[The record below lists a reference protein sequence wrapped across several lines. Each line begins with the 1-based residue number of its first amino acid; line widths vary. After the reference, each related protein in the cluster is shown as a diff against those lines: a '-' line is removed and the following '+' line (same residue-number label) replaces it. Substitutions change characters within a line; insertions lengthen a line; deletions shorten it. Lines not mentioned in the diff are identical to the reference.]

1 MTLIYHLVKYYLLFI
16 AIFFIGRVGL
26 FVLYFDRLK
35 DDTSLFL
42 KSFLLGLQLDTIVA
56 SIFLLI
62 PLIVLSFSPKL
73 LKSFVDGFLRWY
85 FLIIA
90 SFLVYIEIATFPFFA
105 QYDVRPNYLFVEYLV
120 YPKEV
125 FNMILADYKLA
136 LFLAFVI
143 IGIFAYT
150 YLKKFQNSFLS
161 VFELHYFKRILLFI
175 PLLIVLF
182 IGIRSSF
189 GHRAA
194 NISDA
199 MFSDNRILNE
209 ATKNSLYSIG
219 YAIYSNAKHGTKDI
233 AKRYGKMDINEAKI
247 RVQNRL
253 GIENANEK
261 YFLTRLEKSHFNKQK
276 NIVIFIQESLGY
288 QFTTQNNGTI
298 TPNLN
303 KYKNEGINF
312 RELYSNGTRSVRG
325 IAGLVAGNY
334 SIPGK
339 GVVKRNKSQKDY
351 FTIAQTLKPL
361 GYHSTFM
368 YGGES
373 RFDNMKGWFLG
384 NGFDEVIDQ
393 EKFTDARYTGTWG
406 VSDGDVVKRA
416 LKEFKKHYNN
426 NQKFATVIFSTSNH
440 TPFDF
445 PDNTIELVDGVPK
458 KSVENA
464 VKYADYAIGKLLKSV
479 KDEPYY
485 KDTIF
490 VVAADHNVRVY
501 GDDIVP
507 VDMFH
512 IPGIIVGGG
521 VEAQE
526 YSKQA
531 SQADVLATA
540 LDLAGISS
548 KYPIMGNSIFS
559 DNKKDI
565 NLMQFNDRYALR
577 VGDQV
582 AVILPNKGT
591 QTFKYKNKHLVKS
604 EHNQEL
610 EKDLLG
616 FITVL
621 NYMYNERLYK

>member
-16 AIFFIGRVGL
+16 SIFFIGRVGL
-26 FVLYFDRLK
+26 FILYFDRVK
-35 DDTSLFL
+35 DDTSLFV

-62 PLIVLSFSPKL
+62 PLILLSFSPKL
-73 LKSFVDGFLRWY
+73 IKSFVDKFLRWY

-90 SFLVYIEIATFPFFA
+90 SFLIYIEIATFPFFA

-136 LFLAFVI
+136 LLLAFSI
-143 IGIFAYT
+143 IGVFGYT
-150 YLKKFQNSFLS
+150 YLKKFKNTFLS
-161 VFELHYFKRILLFI
+161 VFEINNFKRILLFI
-175 PLLIVLF
+175 PLLVVLF

-189 GHRAA
+189 GHRPA

-209 ATKNSLYSIG
+209 VTKNSLYSIG

-233 AKRYGKMDINEAKI
+233 AKRYGKMDINEAKQ

-253 GIENANEK
+253 GIENADDK
-261 YFLTRLEKSHFNKQK
+261 YFLTRFEKSHFKKQK

-303 KYKNEGINF
+303 RYKNEAINF
-312 RELYSNGTRSVRG
+312 THLYSNGTRSVRG

-351 FTIAQTLKPL
+351 FTIAQILKPL

-393 EKFTDARYTGTWG
+393 EKYSEAKYIGTWG

-416 LKEFKKHYNN
+416 LKEFTKHYNN

-445 PDNTIELVDGVPK
+445 PDNTIELVDGVAK

-464 VKYADYAIGKLLKSV
+464 VKYADYAIGELLKNV
-479 KDEPYY
+479 KNEPYY

-490 VVAADHNVRVY
+490 VIASDHNVRVY

-507 VDMFH
+507 VNMFH
-512 IPGIIVGGG
+512 IPGFIMGGE
-521 VEAQE
+521 VEAKE
-526 YSKQA
+526 YSNQA
-531 SQADVLATA
+531 SQGDLLATA
-540 LDLAGISS
+540 LDLAGISGR
-548 KYPIMGNSIFS
+548 YPIMGNSIFS
-559 DNKKDI
+559 DMKKDI

-577 VGDQV
+577 VGDKV
-582 AVILPNKGT
+582 SVIVPNKEA
-591 QTFKYKNKHLVKS
+591 QTFKYVNKHLEKS
-604 EHNQEL
+604 KHDREL
-610 EKDLLG
+610 EKDLLA

-621 NYMYNERLYK
+621 NHIYNERLYK